1 MTIGTNME
9 LDKAIKLLI
18 AQEGAEIL
26 DNSLLVNHLMDLQ
39 AFEIM
44 PASKYIIKMMHLEG
58 TMHKIYTAYQS
69 ANDPSKLLKQNVMD
83 MVSKW
88 GFQNDAVKYTINN
101 IASAL
106 NWSILNDVS
115 IDHNENVLQKK
126 AGRHFCFKD
135 VEIGGCIDDVLV
147 ELQNSGY
154 TILDRGKEGALLGGS
169 FAGESNCQILV
180 SLSEFIN
187 EVESITVMLPESL
200 SWWTLKA
207 TYENFKEKL
216 TRKYGHPESIE
227 QFYDPYYEGDGYE
240 ITALENQKAFY
251 SSKFNADKGCIRVT
265 IGANRVYISY
275 IDTINEKRIEEKRNS
290 IADFDL

>member
-1 MTIGTNME
+1 MFFPPKT
-9 LDKAIKLLI
+9 
-18 AQEGAEIL
+18 
-26 DNSLLVNHLMDLQ
+26 
-39 AFEIM
+39 
-44 PASKYIIKMMHLEG
+44 
-58 TMHKIYTAYQS
+58 
-69 ANDPSKLLKQNVMD
+69 
-83 MVSKW
+83 
-88 GFQNDAVKYTINN
+88 
-101 IASAL
+101 
-106 NWSILNDVS
+106 
-115 IDHNENVLQKK
+115 
-126 AGRHFCFKD
+126 GRHFCFKN

-251 SSKFNADKGCIRVT
+251 SSKFNADKGYIRVS

-275 IDTINEKRIEEKRNS
+275 VDTINEKRIEEKRNS